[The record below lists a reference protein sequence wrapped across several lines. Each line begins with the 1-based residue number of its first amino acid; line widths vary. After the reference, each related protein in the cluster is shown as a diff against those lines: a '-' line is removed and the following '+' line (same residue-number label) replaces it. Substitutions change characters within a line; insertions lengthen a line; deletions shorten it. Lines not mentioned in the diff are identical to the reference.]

1 MAEIV
6 VELKGFD
13 EAIAWLERAPET
25 ANSLFAEAVERGLQ
39 AIAGRVKAYP
49 PATEANRPGRVTR
62 DGRPMGYYERGQ
74 GWWYPV
80 KQAKT
85 LGGVRLKSAGVR
97 PLGRKAAKQM
107 GAVGYKLI
115 RSSERLREHWTTRI
129 EKQPDGVEGVIG
141 TGVSYAGAG
150 EPLAH
155 DEHGPHG
162 DHRGVAETAHRLGGG
177 DQAQNRQTGQHR
189 QGDDIQQ
196 SDRSVHDRL
205 TRRNS

>member
-129 EKQPDGVEGVIG
+129 EKLPDGVEGVIG
-141 TGVSYAGAG
+141 TGVSYAGAVEG
-150 EPLAH
+150 FVSQDPRQARLPAS
-155 DEHGPHG
+155 
-162 DHRGVAETAHRLGGG
+162 RGWPSLETAFREGVPDIEAALGEAVQRLADEFNKG
-177 DQAQNRQTGQHR
+177 R
-189 QGDDIQQ
+189 
-196 SDRSVHDRL
+196 
-205 TRRNS
+205 